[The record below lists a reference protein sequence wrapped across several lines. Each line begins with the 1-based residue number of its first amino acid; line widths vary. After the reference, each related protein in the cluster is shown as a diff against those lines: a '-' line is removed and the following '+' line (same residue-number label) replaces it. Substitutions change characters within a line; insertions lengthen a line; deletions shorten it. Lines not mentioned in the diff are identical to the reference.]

1 MTRMR
6 TKRNIPAR
14 MEKCHERW
22 FDMPLL
28 NKGKWRQECNVS
40 EDTPIWLEIGCGKG
54 KFCTEMAALHPE
66 VLYIA
71 MEREPSVI
79 LAAIEKAH
87 AMELPNLFFIRGDAG
102 LIENYFDEDEIDR
115 IFLNFSDP
123 WTRQNKPKRRLTY
136 RAFLEKYKFMMKKG
150 GAIEFKT
157 DNDELFDFSI
167 EEFKECGFTLTQ
179 ESRDLHRSEFDE
191 SNIRTEFEQ
200 KFADQGITIKRVVAE
215 YL

>member
-1 MTRMR
+1 
-6 TKRNIPAR
+6 

-22 FDMPLL
+22 FDAPML
-28 NKGKWRQECNVS
+28 NRGKWREACGVS

-54 KFCTEMAALHPE
+54 KFCTEMALRHPE

-71 MEREPSVI
+71 MERDASVT

-87 AMELPNLFFIRGDAG
+87 ELEIPNLFFIRGDAG
-102 LIENYFDEDEIDR
+102 IIENYFAENEVNR

-136 RAFLEKYKFMMKKG
+136 RDFLNKYKFMMREG

-157 DNDELFDFSI
+157 E
-167 EEFKECGFTLTQ
+167 GFILGVGAKMFTIAGPVIVYGVSASVVYGLIYWITTL
-179 ESRDLHRSEFDE
+179 
-191 SNIRTEFEQ
+191 
-200 KFADQGITIKRVVAE
+200 
-215 YL
+215 Y